1 MSAKR
6 DNQCSM
12 ELLATCLSLWKNQP
26 PKTTEENVSKPLEEK
41 QYNASRTS
49 TTAVGPSNPMNEVHV
64 KNFCSGVRNSQKITT
79 SSQTVLSV
87 LTPVYDSSDVAVG
100 KGTELQIAVVS
111 PLILSDVSTVPGK
124 ELAPEVVSE
133 TVYPVVKEGSVC
145 SLQNQQAENATV
157 TAGLPFDVIRAVASA
172 TVSAELSLPGHKE
185 KQHKPTQTDLDTAD
199 GSLGKHSPQ
208 GAEALPNPRDS
219 TIVSGPILQI
229 ESICSLAEG
238 DVSYNSQIAEIF
250 NSVQNEP
257 QKPSPDQQV
266 INSQQEEQVDKV
278 AENKDL
284 SFLKDK
290 CMQCTDVPHEVTEQ
304 PEPLQPLETTSD
316 EYVEANGEILEES
329 SKENPG
335 EKEMTKDILC
345 SPAAV
350 QQDPQPQEIDT
361 ASSKSGHSFSTVNEI
376 NDENEPVSY
385 LHDQLLELLKEFPY
399 GIETIARPEVYVG
412 QQKTHE
418 ILENQTGS
426 KTDVEIKKKK
436 YEKQEQN
443 KNAGGTLKLC
453 STLTEPNERACAKE
467 KIVTNSEPSD
477 SKGSSSKSTRVITV
491 QEYLQRKKDKHVIG
505 NNASKNICVENVP
518 CDSEPMKS
526 SKHSASPSLGKLIEG
541 QGVSAETLKEVEHN
555 SSSHGKN
562 LKTHRSEETRPY
574 SVSNS
579 KEKFYRTHPDK
590 SYIDKAKLERLTS
603 MSSKSSQLQVKEKRK
618 QYLNR
623 VAFKCT
629 EQESI
634 CLTKLDSAS
643 KKLSKEKE
651 KSTACA
657 PMTKDYTHKPMLEF
671 KLCPDVLLK
680 NTSSIDKGDDPRPG
694 PEKER
699 APVQVSGIKTTKE
712 DWLKCIPTRTKMP
725 ESSEQTDRADSRLS
739 KRSFSADEFE
749 TLQNPVKDSN
759 VMFRTFKKMYLEKRS
774 RSLGSSPVK

>member
-1 MSAKR
+1 
-6 DNQCSM
+6 
-12 ELLATCLSLWKNQP
+12 
-26 PKTTEENVSKPLEEK
+26 
-41 QYNASRTS
+41 
-49 TTAVGPSNPMNEVHV
+49 
-64 KNFCSGVRNSQKITT
+64 
-79 SSQTVLSV
+79 
-87 LTPVYDSSDVAVG
+87 
-100 KGTELQIAVVS
+100 
-111 PLILSDVSTVPGK
+111 
-124 ELAPEVVSE
+124 
-133 TVYPVVKEGSVC
+133 
-145 SLQNQQAENATV
+145 
-157 TAGLPFDVIRAVASA
+157 
-172 TVSAELSLPGHKE
+172 
-185 KQHKPTQTDLDTAD
+185 
-199 GSLGKHSPQ
+199 
-208 GAEALPNPRDS
+208 
-219 TIVSGPILQI
+219 
-229 ESICSLAEG
+229 
-238 DVSYNSQIAEIF
+238 
-250 NSVQNEP
+250 
-257 QKPSPDQQV
+257 
-266 INSQQEEQVDKV
+266 
-278 AENKDL
+278 
-284 SFLKDK
+284 
-290 CMQCTDVPHEVTEQ
+290 MQCTDVPHEVTEQ

-426 KTDVEIKKKK
+426 KTGNVSGDNTDQIKITVLNSEQIKELFPEEDQPCDVDKLAEPENTKIIAEVKSLCDSQVPREESHNPGMLDLEKDKIHCCALGWLSMVYEGVPQCQCSSMEEKEKDQCSLEISNCKQGEQACNSGITIFEINPISNNSKSPLIQESEKGHFSDIHGEKIKTSETKNSSSPRVEQELTGHFSMKCYQKDKSTTKQDSSLKTEQKIKNLSSKCDKPNPLKSSKIPTPETFNVVTSNSDKNMPAFSKQDSQGSLQKKHLFQDSDPVKGHVWLLPNKDPRRRNTFLVQSVSPEKKKLKFKSGSSKLKYFEKRKMDHLLISDVEIKKKK

-555 SSSHGKN
+555 STSHGKN

-699 APVQVSGIKTTKE
+699 APVQ
-712 DWLKCIPTRTKMP
+712 
-725 ESSEQTDRADSRLS
+725 
-739 KRSFSADEFE
+739 
-749 TLQNPVKDSN
+749 
-759 VMFRTFKKMYLEKRS
+759 
-774 RSLGSSPVK
+774 GSV